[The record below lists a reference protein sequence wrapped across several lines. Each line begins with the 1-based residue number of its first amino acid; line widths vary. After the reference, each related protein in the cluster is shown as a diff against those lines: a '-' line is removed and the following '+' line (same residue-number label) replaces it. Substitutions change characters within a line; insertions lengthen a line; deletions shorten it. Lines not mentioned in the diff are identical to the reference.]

1 MSKKNKHPRVCKICQ
16 KVIGEKEEYCNL
28 IEYKEGREFG
38 NGFYHT
44 SCWRQRFMNFEKLQ
58 QDANKIL
65 SGARGLLTKQG
76 VDL

>member
-16 KVIGEKEEYCNL
+16 KGIGGNEHYCSL
-28 IEYKEGREFG
+28 IEFNEGKQVG
-38 NGFYHT
+38 VGFYHVV
-44 SCWRQRFMNFEKLQ
+44 CFRERFMNFEKLQ